1 MTIGALLEYINNA
14 LGEDFERLVTPKD
27 LKMIRDILVRGL
39 ILEAFQ

>member
-27 LKMIRDILVRGL
+27 LQMIRDILLRGL
-39 ILEAFQ
+39 FVEAQQ